1 LIPLR
6 DANPVRSIPIV
17 NRLLLAVNLAAWIY
31 VVYLTRQPG
40 ALDAFFDRYSF
51 DWLEFTRRI
60 ASGDIGVETF
70 IPLITHMF
78 LHGGWLHLILNM
90 WTLYL
95 FGPAVEDRLGSGRYL
110 VFYLICGLVAS
121 FAHAIFNPTS
131 TVPALGASGAISGVL
146 GSFILMFP
154 LARLVIVIPI
164 LFFPFFFQ
172 IPAIVFAGFWFF
184 TQITAGV
191 AELFMP
197 SQGGGIAWWAHTGGF
212 VAGLALTP
220 LLHQSKAP
228 YRNYEADEGVLGFD
242 PQGRP

>member
-1 LIPLR
+1 MLPIEIAVPTRYPAVVTYALIALNSVIFLFQVSLSPPELEAFLHQFALIPAR
-6 DANPVRSIPIV
+6 YF
-17 NRLLLAVNLAAWIY
+17 AAPAGMTQEPLD
-31 VVYLTRQPG
+31 YLPFLTN
-40 ALDAFFDRYSF
+40 
-51 DWLEFTRRI
+51 
-60 ASGDIGVETF
+60 
-70 IPLITHMF
+70 MF

-110 VFYLICGLVAS
+110 AFYLICGLVAS
-121 FAHAIFNPTS
+121 IAHAIFNPTS

-154 LARLVIVIPI
+154 FARLLIVIPI

-172 IPAIVFAGFWFF
+172 VPAIVFAGFWFF
-184 TQITAGV
+184 TQVTAGV

-220 LLHQSKAP
+220 VLHQSRQR
-228 YRNYEADEGVLGFD
+228 YRNYQADEGILGFD

>member
-1 LIPLR
+1 MLPIEIAVPTRYPAVATYTLIALNSVVFLFQISLSPSELELFLHQFALIPAR
-6 DANPVRSIPIV
+6 YFAAPAGMTQG
-17 NRLLLAVNLAAWIY
+17 LLD
-31 VVYLTRQPG
+31 YLPFLTN
-40 ALDAFFDRYSF
+40 
-51 DWLEFTRRI
+51 
-60 ASGDIGVETF
+60 
-70 IPLITHMF
+70 MF

-110 VFYLICGLVAS
+110 VFYVICGLVAS

-154 LARLVIVIPI
+154 FARLVIVIPI

-172 IPAIVFAGFWFF
+172 VPAIVFAGFWFF

-220 LLHQSKAP
+220 VLHRSRER
-228 YRNYEADEGVLGFD
+228 YRNYQADEGVLGFD

>member
-1 LIPLR
+1 MTQG
-6 DANPVRSIPIV
+6 
-17 NRLLLAVNLAAWIY
+17 LLD
-31 VVYLTRQPG
+31 YLPFLTN
-40 ALDAFFDRYSF
+40 
-51 DWLEFTRRI
+51 
-60 ASGDIGVETF
+60 
-70 IPLITHMF
+70 MF

-110 VFYLICGLVAS
+110 AFYLICGLVAS
-121 FAHAIFNPTS
+121 FTHAIFNPNS
-131 TVPALGASGAISGVL
+131 AVPALGASGAISGVL

-164 LFFPFFFQ
+164 LFFPFFFEV
-172 IPAIVFAGFWFF
+172 PAILFAAFWFF
-184 TQITAGV
+184 TQVTAGI
-191 AELFMP
+191 AELYMP

-220 LLHQSKAP
+220 VLHQSRQR
-228 YRNYEADEGVLGFD
+228 YRNYQADEGVLGFD